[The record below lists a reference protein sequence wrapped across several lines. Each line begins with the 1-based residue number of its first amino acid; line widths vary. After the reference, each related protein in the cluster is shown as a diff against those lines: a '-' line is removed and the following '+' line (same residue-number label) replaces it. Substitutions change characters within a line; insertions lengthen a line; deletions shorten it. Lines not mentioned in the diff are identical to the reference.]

1 MFFRKLFGGKKDD
14 EKKDST
20 PSAGK
25 GQDDLKYPDE
35 DCTFKIL
42 LTGDHDSGKSSLLL
56 RYVDGTFTDGYV
68 SRSDG
73 DFKYKTLNVRNDRTV
88 KLQIWDPLVQ
98 RFYHIASGYYRGTD
112 GIILCYDTTSD
123 KGFDNVKEGK
133 EDIDRYGPEN
143 VLTVIVGT
151 KSDLPPNE
159 DIVAQVSEYA
169 DSLGIPHMLCS
180 AKANLGVDDVFEKL
194 LGSIG
199 NFKKLRLEIEKE
211 RSNK

>member
-25 GQDDLKYPDE
+25 GQDDLKYPDV

-42 LTGDHDSGKSSLLL
+42 LIGSYGSGKTSLLL
-56 RYVDGTFTDGYV
+56 RYVDGTFTDRLI
-68 SRSDG
+68 SSIDM
-73 DFKYKTLNVRNDRTV
+73 DFKIKNLNVRNDRTV
-88 KLQIWDPLVQ
+88 KLQIWDPLVP
-98 RFYHIASGYYRGTD
+98 RYGHITSGYYRGTP

-123 KGFDNVKEGK
+123 KGFNDVKEGK
-133 EDIDRYGPEN
+133 ENIDRYGSEN
-143 VLTVIVGT
+143 VLVVIVGT

-159 DIVAQVSEYA
+159 GIVAQVSEYA

-180 AKANLGVDDVFEKL
+180 AKTNVGVDDVFEKL
-194 LGSIG
+194 LRSIG
-199 NFKKLRLEIEKE
+199 NKKGLRLEIEKE